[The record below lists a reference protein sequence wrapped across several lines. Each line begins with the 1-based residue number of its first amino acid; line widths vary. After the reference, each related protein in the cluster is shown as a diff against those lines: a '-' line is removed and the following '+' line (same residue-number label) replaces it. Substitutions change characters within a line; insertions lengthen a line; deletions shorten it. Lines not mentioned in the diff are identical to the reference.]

1 MSSPAA
7 ARSRTM
13 WIAIILVAIVVVG
26 TLAYFLY
33 PRQAPPVA
41 EYRMAVVLGGDETDA
56 GWSSMAI
63 AGADSIREKY
73 KWQVDIS
80 RNVPF
85 PDQARVLTDYAQ
97 RGYTLVWAHGGQFIG
112 DTIFGDTAVPRRF
125 NSTFFAQIP
134 GPGQVPPPPNT
145 VSLGPDFQVT
155 GFYLAG
161 VLAGR
166 MTQTNAVAVVIGQWF
181 EYLSMEFYAFE
192 AGVESVNA
200 NAKVYARVAGTWGDP
215 SLGFQIAKTLIET
228 KNVDILVHVADATGR
243 GVITAAEQL
252 GATVIGTVGDQ
263 AVLAPD
269 AMMTSIM
276 MDTPGFMESVVLSIM
291 NGTFLQTMGGRV
303 VSRDLGFLAP
313 FHRFENQIPQAVKDL
328 LVSVEAD
335 IGDGTVAVPRTVTAE
350 PPPDPP

>member
-1 MSSPAA
+1 
-7 ARSRTM
+7 
-13 WIAIILVAIVVVG
+13 
-26 TLAYFLY
+26 
-33 PRQAPPVA
+33 
-41 EYRMAVVLGGDETDA
+41 MAVIQD
-56 GWSSMAI
+56 
-63 AGADSIREKY
+63 
-73 KWQVDIS
+73 
-80 RNVPF
+80 
-85 PDQARVLTDYAQ
+85 
-97 RGYTLVWAHGGQFIG
+97 TLFTVA
-112 DTIFGDTAVPRRF
+112 PNF
-125 NSTFFAQIP
+125 NSVFFAQIP
-134 GPGQVPPPPNT
+134 GPGQVTPPNNT

-161 VLAGR
+161 VLAGK

-313 FHRFENQIPQAVKDL
+313 FHRFETQIPQAVKDL
-328 LVSVEAD
+328 LANVQAD
-335 IGDGTVAVPRTVTAE
+335 LEEGTIVVPRTVTAE